1 MHVKQHEIDQV
12 LFLFYEH
19 GTHHSQLIAYDLFFS
34 DQDLS
39 GQVYFSP

>member
-19 GTHHSQLIAYDLFFS
+19 GTHLIAYNLLFS